1 MLIRITNGTYGH
13 SPILPD
19 GSKSRYVVPVTR
31 KSGPIDVDPD
41 EATRLVE
48 LGVAEY
54 VIGEPVTEP
63 QKADITAEGEEL
75 EKDVPLE
82 EMTFTQL
89 KEIAKG
95 LGIDVGKIKSKAA
108 MIEAISAEAE
118 EGIPADD
125 DQAPDLNAQDVVD

>member
-41 EATRLVE
+41 EAARLVE

-54 VIGEPVTEP
+54 VTGEAVTEP
-63 QKADITAEGEEL
+63 QKADIPAEVEEL

-95 LGIDVGKIKSKAA
+95 LGIDTGKIKSKAA